1 MNVGDTIQIT
11 SKTQMASVLLH
22 SLHKATTGAITKSTL
37 AFEEAWNKTGGVFTV
52 LSYTKD
58 VIQLVSD
65 DWFDSDSDRAVCI
78 TLPLVT
84 PLFKKI

>member
-11 SKTQMASVLLH
+11 SKVQMLSVLLY

-37 AFEEAWNKTGGVFTV
+37 AFEEAWSKTNGTFTV

-58 VIQLVSD
+58 TIQLVSD
-65 DWFDSDSDRAVCI
+65 DWFDSDSDGGVCI
-78 TLPLVT
+78 TLPFVS
-84 PLFKKI
+84 PLFKKV